1 LSERLDQQLG
11 ELYGTLKGIVPALE
25 RLDDRQNEVER
36 KVSAI
41 EANHNGLRREFDLQQ
56 NNARNRDKD
65 LYDKC
70 HNAEKA
76 HLENANAIETIQK
89 DIKDLKD
96 REQGFAQKAWDVFK
110 ILLAAA
116 GAAATTYWIT
126 RGG

>member
-1 LSERLDQQLG
+1 MSERLDQQLG

-25 RLDDRQNEVER
+25 RLDDRQNEIER

-41 EANHNGLRREFDLQQ
+41 EANHDGLRREFDLQQ
-56 NNARNRDKD
+56 SKASNRDRD

-76 HLENANAIETIQK
+76 HLGNANAIETIK
-89 DIKDLKD
+89 KEVEDLKS

-110 ILLAAA
+110 ILLAAGA
-116 GAAATTYWIT
+116 AAATTYWIT
-126 RGG
+126 KGA